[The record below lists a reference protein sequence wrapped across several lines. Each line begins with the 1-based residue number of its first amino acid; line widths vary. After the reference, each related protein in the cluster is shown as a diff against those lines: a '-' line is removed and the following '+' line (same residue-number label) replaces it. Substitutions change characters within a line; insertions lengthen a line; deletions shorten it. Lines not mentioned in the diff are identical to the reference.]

1 MTKPVNGWTLYR
13 FKLFTLN
20 WSALKEEVAKL
31 KSQDPEGYKSHPQT
45 KLLASLYQCVLERVP
60 RDPTHREFW
69 LGNTLGQ
76 TNRHWRR
83 VKPGMPHRY
92 RLFFQFGS
100 MPVKTIVYVW
110 YNDQRTLRQAG
121 AKTDVYEVFK
131 KLLAA
136 GEIPSSLAELIK
148 RSQEW

>member
-1 MTKPVNGWTLYR
+1 MQINQWQLRYFDG
-13 FKLFTLN
+13 F
-20 WSALKEEVAKL
+20 AAKL
-31 KSQDPEGYKSHPQT
+31 TELEQEVTQLRSRDPEGYKSHPPT

-83 VKPGMPHRY
+83 VKQGMPHRY

-110 YNDQRTLRQAG
+110 YNDQRTLRKAG

-131 KLLAA
+131 RLLAA
-136 GEIPSSLAELIK
+136 GEIPSSLAELLR

>member
-1 MTKPVNGWTLYR
+1 MQINQWQLRY
-13 FKLFTLN
+13 FDYF
-20 WSALKEEVAKL
+20 AAKL
-31 KSQDPEGYKSHPQT
+31 TELEQEVTQLRSRDPEGYKSHPQT
-45 KLLASLYQCVLERVP
+45 KLLASLYHCVLERVP

-83 VKPGMPHRY
+83 VKQGMPHRY

-110 YNDQRTLRQAG
+110 YNDPQTLRKAG